1 MVWIKHKA
9 ASLQIIMKK
18 TRQGS
23 INLSDTYESKIND
36 SRLKRFHWDK
46 ISGRPFGGF
55 IDICDDRWDPRWHI
69 CLQMLQTCFSIQAI
83 CSGKSARGM
92 LGGGFVGRFSWLFYS
107 TYVGRRVGE
116 EGSSEIKQNSCDL
129 HPRQLC
135 TTRSDAGLEKDETD
149 FPNTRIE
156 MSDYFEKSSQRWI
169 WFQLVARSLVV
180 WLLDWSHP
188 QSGTGG
194 RWGFARRR
202 KQHVDTV
209 PKIERLIFC
218 LQGQ

>member
-1 MVWIKHKA
+1 MQVKV
-9 ASLQIIMKK
+9 
-18 TRQGS
+18 RQSGVKRKDRGLVGVFSWVFYS
-23 INLSDTYESKIND
+23 IFQYLESHFCRDKY
-36 SRLKRFHWDK
+36 KRPEH
-46 ISGRPFGGF
+46 
-55 IDICDDRWDPRWHI
+55 
-69 CLQMLQTCFSIQAI
+69 
-83 CSGKSARGM
+83 RGM
-92 LGGGFVGRFSWLFYS
+92 LGAGFGGRFSWLFYL

-116 EGSSEIKQNSCDL
+116 EGSSEIKGNSCDL

-180 WLLDWSHP
+180 WLLDWSHQ

-209 PKIERLIFC
+209 PKIERRIFC
-218 LQGQ
+218 LQGH